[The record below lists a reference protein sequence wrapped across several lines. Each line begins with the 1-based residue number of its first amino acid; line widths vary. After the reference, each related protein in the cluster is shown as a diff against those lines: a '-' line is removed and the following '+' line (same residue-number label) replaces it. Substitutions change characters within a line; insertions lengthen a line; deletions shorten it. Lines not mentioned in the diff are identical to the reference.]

1 LLEGFSL
8 YRRGD
13 PRATL
18 DIVGTG
24 PVQAALEALR
34 ASLSLGESVRFHGF
48 LSDDELGRL
57 AGRADVFA
65 CLPFDEPFGL
75 IFPEA
80 IARGLLVVG
89 PDHGGPVEILDG
101 GRLGELADPL
111 SPESIAEALARL
123 AKLSDEEAEKRRAAA
138 DAACRDRF
146 SPEVV
151 GARMLS
157 LLKRHGLS
165 SSTGAKA

>member
-1 LLEGFSL
+1 
-8 YRRGD
+8 
-13 PRATL
+13 
-18 DIVGTG
+18 
-24 PVQAALEALR
+24 
-34 ASLSLGESVRFHGF
+34 
-48 LSDDELGRL
+48 
-57 AGRADVFA
+57 
-65 CLPFDEPFGL
+65 
-75 IFPEA
+75 
-80 IARGLLVVG
+80 
-89 PDHGGPVEILDG
+89 VEILDG